1 MTIEALWAGMR
12 AIFKGNIADFG
23 MDWLFPSFFAFV
35 FLFAPKASIWVKDEV
50 SMSSPVKIDNIPIGI
65 AFFSSISSGISY
77 SLSEMLEKHLLP
89 PDSGLASRKTGIMF
103 GAKAAGKIRDIQIQ
117 NPITL
122 RNTKEYMRQ
131 CFTKPYIIGD
141 ILGKKGAAQVADDI
155 MDFLE
160 KNPPNN
166 FGIYYR
172 DPESSITSFKT
183 CKQATPLI
191 KLALSKEL
199 HDGLLTK
206 FAASI
211 GLQSDQLEQLKTRL
225 KVMTNDTLKYLK
237 KDQTDIYTWM
247 KQAMLL
253 NANRE
258 SYDDWREKYSLN
270 RIYPELV
277 AMSATRGMFQ
287 QSFGWLTA
295 GEMAANMM
303 PVLQS
308 AFFAVIVCLI
318 FMVFPMSLLP
328 GGIGIL
334 KTWIVLMIWV
344 NSWPV
349 FFTIIHCLG
358 MISLAGKQAGLGG
371 GMNILSQGGFS
382 EVTLNSYATYQM
394 FAASVP
400 MLAYAVLKGC
410 THATT
415 ALAGAFA
422 PSSTAV
428 SIGSNMADNNLNI
441 DTISHGGRNIGQ
453 EQYAASLHMGGG
465 VIDDGGMRVV
475 SPDFGGGQIVTQPI
489 DSLPTNYRASQMYSD
504 SLQTQLTDTQSKIGA
519 LTNRSA
525 ELTSAEN
532 RQMLDLAHKIARGE
546 ASIEGMSV
554 SEQESLRE
562 TLSQGFTSSKGNS
575 SKTTMDT
582 ATNTSA
588 SVGFKIAGTGA
599 STGVSSSNSESISRE
614 MSTSEQR
621 AYNAA
626 MEKVKNAAKTNSI
639 TGTSDDV
646 KSLTT
651 GLSQTMSEQQS
662 IGREIA
668 RTAQTMQSLQS
679 QKSYVAQNS
688 ATIDRN
694 VNDAVLQRIIDT
706 HPEITSKE
714 QAARW
719 MMSHPVETDQLAK
732 QVMSIDNPLPNKNW
746 DKVTAAIKGREL
758 SNIDSYINNTA
769 IKTTEQLKTEAAEST
784 EKLRNQA
791 TVKDAT
797 GGEISLSQKVEND
810 LHFAKQSYNK
820 DTRHVLNDNLS
831 VGEKIIVQD
840 IQTVPLKVVK
850 DQVDLEHK
858 FNDTS
863 DSTIIR
869 VGEKIGDNTGLGDKA
884 IKAKNIYLP
893 K

>member
-1 MTIEALWAGMR
+1 MDRAHTFGGGDTLVHVFNAVGRIFASDSEYFTPVGKFAMTIGALWAGMR

-23 MDWLFPSFFAFV
+23 MGWLFPSFFAFV

-50 SMSSPVKIDNIPIGI
+50 SMSAPVKIDNIPIGI

-77 SLSEMLEKHLLP
+77 TLSEMLEKHLLP

-103 GAKAAGKIRDIQIQ
+103 GAKAAGKIKDVQIQ

-141 ILGKKGAAQVADDI
+141 ILGKKGTAQAADDI
-155 MDFLE
+155 MDFIE

-172 DPESSITSFKT
+172 EPESSIISFKT

-191 KLALSKEL
+191 KIALSKEL

-211 GLQSDQLEQLKTRL
+211 GVQSDQPEQLKTRL

-371 GMNILSQGGFS
+371 GGMNILSQGGFS
-382 EVTLNSYATYQM
+382 EITLNSYATYQM

-415 ALAGAFA
+415 ALAGAFV

-428 SIGSNMADNNLNI
+428 SIGSNIADNNLNI
-441 DTISHGGRNIGQ
+441 DTIRHGGRNIGQ
-453 EQYAASLHMGGG
+453 EQYATSLHMGGG
-465 VIDDGGMRVV
+465 IIDDGGMRVV
-475 SPDFGGGQIVTQPI
+475 SPDFGGGQIVSQPI

-504 SLQTQLTDTQSKIGA
+504 SLQTQLTDTQSKMNA

-546 ASIEGMSV
+546 AIVEGMSV

-562 TLSQGFTSSKGNS
+562 TLSQGFASSEGNS
-575 SKTTMDT
+575 SRTTMDT
-582 ATNTSA
+582 ATNTNV
-588 SVGFKIAGTGA
+588 SVGLKIAGTGA
-599 STGVSSSNSESISRE
+599 STGVSSSNSESISRD

-679 QKSYVAQNS
+679 QKSQLLPLEVGVCYRTAQS
-688 ATIDRN
+688 GLILLILTC
-694 VNDAVLQRIIDT
+694 
-706 HPEITSKE
+706 
-714 QAARW
+714 
-719 MMSHPVETDQLAK
+719 
-732 QVMSIDNPLPNKNW
+732 
-746 DKVTAAIKGREL
+746 
-758 SNIDSYINNTA
+758 
-769 IKTTEQLKTEAAEST
+769 KT
-784 EKLRNQA
+784 
-791 TVKDAT
+791 
-797 GGEISLSQKVEND
+797 G
-810 LHFAKQSYNK
+810 
-820 DTRHVLNDNLS
+820 
-831 VGEKIIVQD
+831 
-840 IQTVPLKVVK
+840 
-850 DQVDLEHK
+850 
-858 FNDTS
+858 
-863 DSTIIR
+863 
-869 VGEKIGDNTGLGDKA
+869 
-884 IKAKNIYLP
+884 
-893 K
+893 